1 MSAIINNWVCVDA
14 DSYQYVKCS
23 FKSEEGG
30 EYNHYKLIQMDLIN
44 PDTQEYEVF
53 FDELCVDDYL
63 DSMRS
68 ELLMILSSYG
78 YGDDDKEEYE
88 DCAEIIER
96 MIKYYGEDTF
106 QIICECIFE
115 YYGSFQA
122 EVLFTGSEQDC
133 IKFIENYCENN

>member
-1 MSAIINNWVCVDA
+1 MKAIINNWVCVDA
-14 DSYQYVKCS
+14 DSCQYVKCS

-44 PDTQEYEVF
+44 PDTQEYEVY
-53 FDELCVDDYL
+53 FDTICVEDYL

-68 ELLMILSSYG
+68 ELSLILSSYG
-78 YGDDDKEEYE
+78 YSEDEE

-96 MIKYYGEDTF
+96 MMKEYGDDVF
-106 QIICECIFE
+106 QVVCECIFE

>member
-14 DSYQYVKCS
+14 DSCQYVKCS

-30 EYNHYKLIQMDLIN
+30 EYNHYKLIQIDLIN
-44 PDTQEYEVF
+44 PDTKKYEVY
-53 FDELCVDDYL
+53 FDTLCVDDYL
-63 DSMRS
+63 DYMRS
-68 ELLMILSSYG
+68 ELSIILASYG
-78 YGDDDKEEYE
+78 YSDDDEE

-96 MIKYYGEDTF
+96 MMEEYGDDVF
-106 QIICECIFE
+106 QVVCECIFE

-122 EVLFTGSEQDC
+122 EVLFIGSEQDC

>member
-1 MSAIINNWVCVDA
+1 MSAIINNSVCVDA
-14 DSYQYVKCS
+14 DSCQYVKCS

-44 PDTQEYEVF
+44 PDTKEYKVY
-53 FDELCVDDYL
+53 FDTLCVDDYL
-63 DSMRS
+63 ESMRG
-68 ELLMILSSYG
+68 ELSMILASYG
-78 YGDDDKEEYE
+78 YGEDEDD
-88 DCAEIIER
+88 CVEIIER
-96 MIKYYGEDTF
+96 MMKEYGDDVF
-106 QIICECIFE
+106 QVVCECIFE